1 MEKLNGN
8 NDLKTYLQSGVLTQP
23 FLDAEYVKGR
33 IDYDMSQ
40 KQSKG
45 REISQLASLMG
56 WIRSRVQYARGEKE
70 FIAKNQFQ
78 RSAKEIWESGKTVGC
93 TDYALLFAV
102 FARQLGVPTTYLHTA
117 SIKWVKDFQENGEI
131 DTCRG
136 HSFCEC
142 FYNGEWILVDPTA
155 GKVVGKYDVKK
166 ITTPYLIG
174 GDNEFLPYYRGLDLG
189 ERQSI
194 RQHNDKM
201 KNIFKCTKANDYWS
215 EK

>member
-70 FIAKNQFQ
+70 FIEKISFNALQKKFG
-78 RSAKEIWESGKTVGC
+78 RVVKRLVAPIMHFC
-93 TDYALLFAV
+93 LLFL
-102 FARQLGVPTTYLHTA
+102 LGNWA
-117 SIKWVKDFQENGEI
+117 
-131 DTCRG
+131 
-136 HSFCEC
+136 
-142 FYNGEWILVDPTA
+142 
-155 GKVVGKYDVKK
+155 
-166 ITTPYLIG
+166 
-174 GDNEFLPYYRGLDLG
+174 FLPHIYIQRRLNG
-189 ERQSI
+189 
-194 RQHNDKM
+194 
-201 KNIFKCTKANDYWS
+201 
-215 EK
+215 

>member
-1 MEKLNGN
+1 MENLNCN

-23 FLDAEYVKGR
+23 FLDVEYVKGR
-33 IDYDMSQ
+33 IDYDISQ

-45 REISQLASLMG
+45 REISQLASLMS
-56 WIRSRVQYARGEKE
+56 WINSRVRYAHGERE

-117 SIKWVKDFQENGEI
+117 SVKWVKEFQEKAEI

-142 FYNGEWILVDPTA
+142 FFDGEWILVDPTA
-155 GKVVGKYDVKK
+155 GRVVGKYDVEK

-189 ERQSI
+189 ERQNI

-201 KNIFKCTKANDYWS
+201 KNIFKCTAANNYLS

>member
-1 MEKLNGN
+1 
-8 NDLKTYLQSGVLTQP
+8 
-23 FLDAEYVKGR
+23 
-33 IDYDMSQ
+33 MSQ

-45 REISQLASLMG
+45 REISQLASLMS
-56 WIRSRVQYARGEKE
+56 WINSRVQYARGEKE

-117 SIKWVKDFQENGEI
+117 SVKWVKEFQEKAEI

-142 FYNGEWILVDPTA
+142 FFDGEWILVDPTA
-155 GKVVGKYDVKK
+155 GRVIGKYDVEK

-189 ERQSI
+189 ERQNI

-201 KNIFKCTKANDYWS
+201 KNIFKCTAANNYLS
-215 EK
+215 